1 VETKLALWQQ
11 TKSLSLA
18 YEICEE
24 LSAAISARKMEE
36 KLEEVEVIRVG
47 H

>member
-1 VETKLALWQQ
+1 MDEKLQKWAQ
-11 TKSLSLA
+11 TKSISLA

-36 KLEEVEVIRVG
+36 KLKEVEVIRVG
-47 H
+47 N

>member
-24 LSAAISARKMEE
+24 LCAAISARKMEE
-36 KLEEVEVIRVG
+36 KLKEVEVIRVG
-47 H
+47 N